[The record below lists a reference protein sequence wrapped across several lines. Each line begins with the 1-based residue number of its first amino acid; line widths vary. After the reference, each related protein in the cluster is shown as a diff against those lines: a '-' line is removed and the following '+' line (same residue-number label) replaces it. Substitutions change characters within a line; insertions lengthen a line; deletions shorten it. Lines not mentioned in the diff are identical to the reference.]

1 VNLMS
6 AVIQYITRRFENV
19 GLLGGFWLLALLA
32 LASGASPAMAQR
44 NTVKTEHV
52 RAELVAYAPEGVAAG
67 KQMWLGLQ
75 FEHAA
80 HWHTY
85 WKNPGDIGRPTQLN
99 WNLPQGVTAGEIDWP
114 APQKLLIPP
123 VVDYGYEGVI
133 LLPVPVTVGSEFKG
147 SELDVKLKAAWLACR
162 STCIPESGEFALT
175 VPASGTS
182 THKAAFEAAWAARPV
197 PLPGVRGSATV
208 EGDSLVVS
216 VTGLTAS
223 AHNGQIEILREIPRL
238 IDHAALVVTAWKGD
252 LLEARMPLRK
262 RHDELPASLPV
273 VLKFGDG
280 DKQAARVELVSGAA
294 TPAATAAN
302 TTETAGPQGA
312 TNQPLFMALLL
323 ALVGG
328 VILNLTPCVF
338 PVLSLNILRMTKHAG
353 ERRAT
358 VMSGIAYTVGV
369 VASLLILA
377 GALLFFRAVG
387 MQLGWGFQLGV

>member
-1 VNLMS
+1 
-6 AVIQYITRRFENV
+6 
-19 GLLGGFWLLALLA
+19 
-32 LASGASPAMAQR
+32 
-44 NTVKTEHV
+44 
-52 RAELVAYAPEGVAAG
+52 
-67 KQMWLGLQ
+67 
-75 FEHAA
+75 
-80 HWHTY
+80 
-85 WKNPGDIGRPTQLN
+85 
-99 WNLPQGVTAGEIDWP
+99 
-114 APQKLLIPP
+114 
-123 VVDYGYEGVI
+123 
-133 LLPVPVTVGSEFKG
+133 
-147 SELDVKLKAAWLACR
+147 
-162 STCIPESGEFALT
+162 LT

-223 AHNGQIEILREIPRL
+223 AHNGQIEILPEIPRL
-238 IDHAALVVTAWKGD
+238 IDHAAPVVTAWKGD

-369 VASLLILA
+369 VASLLTLA